1 MKTSLFLELRIIV
14 PRLCYSGNMHCWRCV
29 LNEVMILDFNVMVI
43 NRERYSYD
51 TIGLHT
57 FQNFPKSLL
66 LITVFY
72 LFAPDR
78 RSSASCREPLTDGIV
93 IHSQRPFDMVY
104 DVFRI
109 KESTWRHFIPH
120 FIQFNIRK
128 LYFLHATLGCI
139 WNSRDEI
146 RKIGFLT
153 FLTL

>member
-1 MKTSLFLELRIIV
+1 MKTSLFLELRIII

-109 KESTWRHFIPH
+109 KESTWRHFHTPFH
-120 FIQFNIRK
+120 TIQHK
-128 LYFLHATLGCI
+128 
-139 WNSRDEI
+139 
-146 RKIGFLT
+146 KIIFFTCYIGMYLKFPRRNKKN
-153 FLTL
+153 